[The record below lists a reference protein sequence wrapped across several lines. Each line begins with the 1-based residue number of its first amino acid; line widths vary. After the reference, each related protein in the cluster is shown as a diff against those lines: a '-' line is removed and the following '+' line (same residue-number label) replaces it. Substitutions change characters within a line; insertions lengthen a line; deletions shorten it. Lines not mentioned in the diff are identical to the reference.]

1 MNQKILKK
9 WLNTLQQERNIHI
22 CRKMYVIQL
31 DVMNFIER
39 KFFRVFFKYFLPLDT
54 HPHFTGF
61 YSFVTFITVFKSAF
75 PSLLENERNI

>member
-1 MNQKILKK
+1 MNQKTLKK

-39 KFFRVFFKYFLPLDT
+39 KFFRVFFKHFLLTP
-54 HPHFTGF
+54 
-61 YSFVTFITVFKSAF
+61 
-75 PSLLENERNI
+75 